1 MLDAPRPHPERLQRR
16 QQSYQIMAISLL
28 RYFPLPSYERF
39 AYLIFLGPP
48 THNCHGKTKNL
59 TAKTK
64 YPQQNWKPRGKN
76 KIPHGKTKNLMAKTK
91 YLMAKPKPHSK
102 NKSSQRKLNT
112 SRQNQIL
119 HSKNQ
124 TPHGKSKYPR
134 QNQSYF
140 VFAVKY
146 LVLPWGFWFCR
157 DVFGFAVRYFV
168 FVTRFLVLPWQL
180 WATISTNLF
189 VTKSLSGNEIL
200 KSTSHTNRLHSPSN
214 SFQYF

>member
-1 MLDAPRPHPERLQRR
+1 MLDASRPRPERLQRR
-16 QQSYQIMAISLL
+16 QQSYQIMAISQL

-64 YPQQNWKPRGKN
+64 YPQQNWKPHGKN
-76 KIPHGKTKNLMAKTK
+76 KIPHGKTKNLTAKTK
-91 YLMAKPKPHSK
+91 YLMAKPKPHGK
-102 NKSSQRKLNT
+102 NKNLTAKTKYLTAKPKT

-134 QNQSYF
+134 QNQSYLF
-140 VFAVKY
+140 LLWSIWFCREVFGFAVTF
-146 LVLPWGFWFCR
+146 LVLPWGILFLSRGFWFWR
-157 DVFGFAVRYFV
+157 DSCGPPYPPIY
-168 FVTRFLVLPWQL
+168 LLPNL
-180 WATISTNLF
+180 WVEMKF
-189 VTKSLSGNEIL
+189 
-200 KSTSHTNRLHSPSN
+200 
-214 SFQYF
+214 